1 MLGDVDANRHG
12 GCTCDPAALGE
23 AGVFDR
29 NLVGDRLSPP
39 IFRLYPIILSEKVLF
54 FFSVIKD
61 SCVFIF
67 SHSMMVMN

>member
-54 FFSVIKD
+54 FFGNKRFARVH
-61 SCVFIF
+61 IF
-67 SHSMMVMN
+67 P